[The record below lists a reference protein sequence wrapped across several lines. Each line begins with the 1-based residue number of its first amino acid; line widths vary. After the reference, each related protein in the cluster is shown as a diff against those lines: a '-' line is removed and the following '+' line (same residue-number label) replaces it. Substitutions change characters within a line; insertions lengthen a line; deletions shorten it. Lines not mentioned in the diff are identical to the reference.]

1 MNSLITFF
9 LFFSTLYSQ
18 VNITNELEVRYGDSA
33 NDYNYNELIFDTR
46 ISLFK
51 PNYMIE
57 GILSFERSNPPEIG
71 LDERGL
77 RKYLI
82 GYYKENWSLEFGDIY
97 QTWGRGL
104 ILNQLDYQNL
114 DFDTGAEGVGF
125 KFSKPNLSVNLI
137 VGDLAL
143 SKSTTSHSGYNPRI
157 PNYFIDQF
165 IYGAD
170 FNHFIKGFNYGL
182 SILAVEENSQDINH
196 NLSNFRIGK
205 DYSAGDIFLSLI
217 RKDSKKDNFDQN
229 KQGSGFYLSNTNY
242 LSNWSITTSYRS
254 MKIDINDPLSRDNL
268 SENFGNALDIQRS
281 PTGYYLHTFRL
292 LSRTTQEVNLND
304 EIGLEF
310 QVSGPLNSNNIVAIN
325 FMKSSST
332 KQWYQI
338 LGGEWAGKENSFF
351 PTSDN
356 SAYPFEEI
364 YLEFSGYSKN
374 GNIYYKTG
382 IDFQNEVF
390 NVLSNSSENK
400 SYEINKSQTVPL
412 LLSFNTS
419 SKWSFEMQLEYQK
432 LKTGFKNIIIS
443 DVAGIDDLYS
453 FHSLLSEKYQINKFI
468 SLSTN
473 FNQKW
478 TFNFSVETTN
488 ADESK
493 LNNDSNENF
502 DSSNSWKSFGVS
514 YKFDTD
520 DTLQVFYGS
529 VRGGLDCTNGV
540 CRYIQSFDDG
550 LRIDYTSN
558 LN

>member
-18 VNITNELEVRYGDSA
+18 VNITNELEVRYGGSA

-143 SKSTTSHSGYNPRI
+143 SKSTTSQSGYNPRI

-196 NLSNFRIGK
+196 NLSNFRISK

-229 KQGSGFYLSNTNY
+229 KQGLGFYLSNTNY

-254 MKIDINDPLSRDNL
+254 MKIDINDPMSRDNL

-382 IDFQNEVF
+382 IDFQDEVF

-412 LLSFNTS
+412 LLSFNTG

-529 VRGGLDCTNGV
+529 IRGGLDCTNGV

>member
-170 FNHFIKGFNYGL
+170 FNHFINGFNYGL

-254 MKIDINDPLSRDNL
+254 MKIDINDPISRDNL

-292 LSRTTQEVNLND
+292 LSRTTKEVNLND

-412 LLSFNTS
+412 LLSFNTG

-443 DVAGIDDLYS
+443 DDAGIDDLYS

>member
-18 VNITNELEVRYGDSA
+18 VNITNELEVRYGNSA

-170 FNHFIKGFNYGL
+170 FNHFINGFNYGL

-196 NLSNFRIGK
+196 NLSNFRISK

-254 MKIDINDPLSRDNL
+254 MKIDINDPISRDNL

-400 SYEINKSQTVPL
+400 SNEINKSQTVPL
-412 LLSFNTS
+412 LLSFNTG

-443 DVAGIDDLYS
+443 DVADIDDLYS

-473 FNQKW
+473 FDQKW

-529 VRGGLDCTNGV
+529 IRGGLDCTNGV

>member
-18 VNITNELEVRYGDSA
+18 VNITNELEVRYGGSA

-170 FNHFIKGFNYGL
+170 FNHFINGFNYGL

-254 MKIDINDPLSRDNL
+254 MKIDINDPMSRDNL

-382 IDFQNEVF
+382 IDFQDEVF

-412 LLSFNTS
+412 LLSFNTG

>member
-71 LDERGL
+71 LDETGL

-254 MKIDINDPLSRDNL
+254 MKIDINDPISRDNL

-374 GNIYYKTG
+374 GNVYYKTG

-412 LLSFNTS
+412 LLSFNTG

>member
-143 SKSTTSHSGYNPRI
+143 SKSSTSNSGYNPRI

-412 LLSFNTS
+412 LLSFNTG

-443 DVAGIDDLYS
+443 DDAGIDDLYS

>member
-18 VNITNELEVRYGDSA
+18 VNITNELEVRYGGSA

-170 FNHFIKGFNYGL
+170 FNHFINGFNYGL

-196 NLSNFRIGK
+196 NLSNFRISK

-254 MKIDINDPLSRDNL
+254 MKIDINDPISRDNL

-382 IDFQNEVF
+382 IDFQDEVF

-412 LLSFNTS
+412 LLSFNTG

-529 VRGGLDCTNGV
+529 IRGGLDCTNGV

>member
-1 MNSLITFF
+1 LNSLITFF

-170 FNHFIKGFNYGL
+170 FNHFINGFNYGL

-242 LSNWSITTSYRS
+242 LLNWSITTSYRS
-254 MKIDINDPLSRDNL
+254 MKIDINHPISRDNL

-390 NVLSNSSENK
+390 NVLSNSLDNK

-443 DVAGIDDLYS
+443 DVGGIDDLYS

>member
-254 MKIDINDPLSRDNL
+254 MKIDINDPISRDNL

-390 NVLSNSSENK
+390 NVLSNSLENK

>member
-18 VNITNELEVRYGDSA
+18 VNITNELEVRYGGSA

-196 NLSNFRIGK
+196 NLSNFRISK

-254 MKIDINDPLSRDNL
+254 MKIDINDPISRDNL

-412 LLSFNTS
+412 LLSFNTG

-529 VRGGLDCTNGV
+529 IRGGLDCTNGV

>member
-170 FNHFIKGFNYGL
+170 FNHFINGFNYGL

-254 MKIDINDPLSRDNL
+254 MKIDINDPISRDNL
-268 SENFGNALDIQRS
+268 YENFGNALDIQRS

-412 LLSFNTS
+412 LLSFNTG

-443 DVAGIDDLYS
+443 DDAGIDDLYS

>member
-1 MNSLITFF
+1 
-9 LFFSTLYSQ
+9 LYSQ

-254 MKIDINDPLSRDNL
+254 MKIDINDPISRDNL

-412 LLSFNTS
+412 LLSFNTG

-502 DSSNSWKSFGVS
+502 DSSNSWKSFGLS

>member
-412 LLSFNTS
+412 LLSFNTG

-443 DVAGIDDLYS
+443 DDAGIDDLYS

>member
-18 VNITNELEVRYGDSA
+18 VNITNELEVRYGGSA

-170 FNHFIKGFNYGL
+170 FNHFINGFNYGL

-196 NLSNFRIGK
+196 NLSNFRISK

-254 MKIDINDPLSRDNL
+254 MKIDINDPMSRDNL

-400 SYEINKSQTVPL
+400 SNEINKSQTVPL
-412 LLSFNTS
+412 LLSFNTG

-529 VRGGLDCTNGV
+529 IRGGLDCTNGV

>member
-170 FNHFIKGFNYGL
+170 FNHFINGFNYGL

-254 MKIDINDPLSRDNL
+254 MKIDINDPISRDNL

-412 LLSFNTS
+412 LLSFNTG

-443 DVAGIDDLYS
+443 DDAGIDDLYS

-473 FNQKW
+473 FDQKW
-478 TFNFSVETTN
+478 TFNFSIETTN

-502 DSSNSWKSFGVS
+502 NSSNSWKSFGVS

>member
-332 KQWYQI
+332 KQWYQV

-390 NVLSNSSENK
+390 NVLSNSLENK

-412 LLSFNTS
+412 LLSFNTG

>member
-254 MKIDINDPLSRDNL
+254 MKIDINDPISRDNL

-390 NVLSNSSENK
+390 NVLSNSLENK

-412 LLSFNTS
+412 LLSFNTG

-502 DSSNSWKSFGVS
+502 DSSNSWKSFGLS

>member
-71 LDERGL
+71 LNERGL

-412 LLSFNTS
+412 LLSFNTG

>member
-18 VNITNELEVRYGDSA
+18 VNITNELEVRYGGSA

-254 MKIDINDPLSRDNL
+254 MKIDINDPISRDNL

-390 NVLSNSSENK
+390 NVLSNSLENK

-412 LLSFNTS
+412 LLSFNTG

-443 DVAGIDDLYS
+443 DDAGIDDLYS

>member
-1 MNSLITFF
+1 
-9 LFFSTLYSQ
+9 LYSQ

-254 MKIDINDPLSRDNL
+254 MKIDINDPISRDNL

-412 LLSFNTS
+412 LLSFNTG

>member
-1 MNSLITFF
+1 LNSLITFF

-170 FNHFIKGFNYGL
+170 FNHFINGFNYGL

-412 LLSFNTS
+412 LLSFNTG

-473 FNQKW
+473 FDQKW

>member
-1 MNSLITFF
+1 MNSLIKFF

-254 MKIDINDPLSRDNL
+254 MKIDINDPISRDNL

-412 LLSFNTS
+412 LLSFNTG

>member
-254 MKIDINDPLSRDNL
+254 MKIDINDPISRDNL

-338 LGGEWAGKENSFF
+338 LGGEWAGEENSFF

-374 GNIYYKTG
+374 GNVYYKTG

-412 LLSFNTS
+412 LLSFNTG

-443 DVAGIDDLYS
+443 DDAGIDDLYS

-473 FNQKW
+473 FDQKW

>member
-254 MKIDINDPLSRDNL
+254 MKIDINDPISRDNL

-412 LLSFNTS
+412 LLSFNTG

-488 ADESK
+488 ADESM
-493 LNNDSNENF
+493 LNNNASEDF
-502 DSSNSWKSFGVS
+502 DSSNSWESFGVS

-520 DTLQVFYGS
+520 DTLQLFYGS
-529 VRGGLDCTNGV
+529 MRGGLDCTNGV

>member
-254 MKIDINDPLSRDNL
+254 MKIDINDPISRDNL

-374 GNIYYKTG
+374 GNVYYKTG

-412 LLSFNTS
+412 LLSFNTG

-443 DVAGIDDLYS
+443 DDAGIDDLYS

>member
-137 VGDLAL
+137 IGDLAL

-170 FNHFIKGFNYGL
+170 FNHFINGFNYGL
-182 SILAVEENSQDINH
+182 SILTVEENSQDINH

-205 DYSAGDIFLSLI
+205 DYSTGDIFLSLI

-338 LGGEWAGKENSFF
+338 LSGEWAGKENSFF
-351 PTSDN
+351 PTSYN

-412 LLSFNTS
+412 LLSFNTG

-473 FNQKW
+473 FDQKW

>member
-170 FNHFIKGFNYGL
+170 FNHFINGFNYGL
-182 SILAVEENSQDINH
+182 SILTVEENSQDINH

-217 RKDSKKDNFDQN
+217 RKDSKKDNFDKN

-412 LLSFNTS
+412 LLSFNTG

-473 FNQKW
+473 FDQKW

>member
-170 FNHFIKGFNYGL
+170 FNHFINGFNYGL

-254 MKIDINDPLSRDNL
+254 MKIDINDPISRDNL

-390 NVLSNSSENK
+390 NVLSNSLENK

-412 LLSFNTS
+412 LLSFNTG

>member
-71 LDERGL
+71 LDETGL

-196 NLSNFRIGK
+196 NLSNFRIGR

-254 MKIDINDPLSRDNL
+254 MKIDINDPISRDNL

-374 GNIYYKTG
+374 GNVYYKTG

-412 LLSFNTS
+412 LLSFNTG